1 MKKFRSLI
9 SLALTFMILTAT
21 TACNSTTTT
30 TGNKQPENSTTTDSA
45 NQDKGAALKVGIVLT
60 TSGKGDKSFNDS
72 AIAGLEKATAELGI
86 EYKEVQPKEAS
97 EIEKAI
103 ENLANAGY
111 ELIFTVGFNS
121 ASALSNVA
129 PSYPDT
135 KFVIIDHNFKDD
147 FKDNLKSL
155 IFKEEEGSFLA
166 GVLAA
171 GQSTSNVVGF
181 VGGMESPLIQ
191 KFEVGFEAG
200 VKAANPDAEVLI
212 QYVSSDASGFNN
224 PSRAKEITLNMI
236 SKNADVIYHAAGGSG
251 QGMLDAANEKGIL
264 AIGVDSNQNWV
275 KPGTVIASMLKR
287 VDHAVFDVVKA
298 QIDGTL
304 VMGDAQIYGLD
315 SNGVSLTDLTELMAE
330 ETDGI
335 SADDQQKIK
344 NLKATITDDTK
355 AKIEAFKTQ
364 IIEGELE
371 VPSVRP

>member
-1 MKKFRSLI
+1 MKKLRSIIAAGLM
-9 SLALTFMILTAT
+9 LTMAAMI
-21 TACNSTTTT
+21 TACGSSSTSSAGTGT
-30 TGNKQPENSTTTDSA
+30 TGAAAESGQTGG
-45 NQDKGAALKVGIVLT
+45 GAGLKVGIVLT

-72 AIAGLEKATAELGI
+72 AIAGLDKAKAELGI

-97 EIEKAI
+97 EIEKSI

-111 ELIFTVGFNS
+111 QVIFTVGFNT
-121 ASALSNVA
+121 ATALTNVA
-129 PSYPDT
+129 PNYPDT
-135 KFVIIDHNFKDD
+135 KFVIIDHDFKDG

-155 IFKEEEGSFLA
+155 LFKEEEGSFLA

-171 GQSTSNVVGF
+171 EQSTTNVVGF

-200 VKAANPDAEVLI
+200 VKAAKPDAEVLI

-251 QGMLDAANEKGIL
+251 QGMLDAANEKGII

-287 VDHAVFDVVKA
+287 VDFAVYDVVKA
-298 QIDGTL
+298 EIDGTL
-304 VMGDAQIYGLD
+304 EMGGAQVYGLD
-315 SNGVSLTDLTELMAE
+315 SNGVSLTDLTELTGE
-330 ETDGI
+330 ETNGI
-335 SADDQQKIK
+335 SEADQQKIK
-344 NLKATITDDTK
+344 DIKATISDDTK
-355 AKIEAFKTQ
+355 ARIEDFKAQ
-364 IIEGELE
+364 IIEGKLT
-371 VPSVRP
+371 VPSAR

>member
-1 MKKFRSLI
+1 MKKIKSAFY
-9 SLALTFMILTAT
+9 LALVLGMTVLT
-21 TACNSTTTT
+21 TACGSSSGGDT
-30 TGNKQPENSTTTDSA
+30 
-45 NQDKGAALKVGIVLT
+45 AAKEQEAAASGLKVGIVLT

-72 AIAGLEKATAELGI
+72 AIAGLERAKSELGI

-97 EIEKAI
+97 EIEKSI

-111 ELIFTVGFNS
+111 GIIFTVGFNS
-121 ASALSNVA
+121 ATALSNVA
-129 PSYPDT
+129 PNYPDV
-135 KFVIIDHNFKDD
+135 KFVIIDHDFKDA

-171 GQSTSNVVGF
+171 EQSKSNIVGF

-200 VKAANPDAEVLI
+200 VKAAKPEAEVLI
-212 QYVSSDASGFNN
+212 QYVGSDANGFNN

-236 SKNADVIYHAAGGSG
+236 SKNADIIYHAAGGSG

-287 VDHAVFDVVKA
+287 VDNAVYDVVKA
-298 QIDGTL
+298 ELDGTL
-304 VMGDAQIYGLD
+304 EMGNAQVYGLE
-315 SNGVSLTDLTELMAE
+315 SNGVSLTDLTELSAE
-330 ETDGI
+330 ETNGI
-335 SADDQQKIK
+335 STEDQQKIK
-344 NLKATITDDTK
+344 DVKAAISDDTK
-355 AKIEAFKTQ
+355 AKIEDFMNQ
-364 IIEGELE
+364 IIEGKLE
-371 VPSVRP
+371 IPSAR

>member
-1 MKKFRSLI
+1 MMKIKSAFY
-9 SLALTFMILTAT
+9 LALVLGMTVLT
-21 TACNSTTTT
+21 TACGSSSGGDT
-30 TGNKQPENSTTTDSA
+30 
-45 NQDKGAALKVGIVLT
+45 AAKEQEAAASGLKVGIVLT

-72 AIAGLEKATAELGI
+72 AIAGLERAKSELGI

-97 EIEKAI
+97 EIEKSI

-111 ELIFTVGFNS
+111 GIIFTVGFNS
-121 ASALSNVA
+121 ATALSNVA
-129 PSYPDT
+129 PNYPDV
-135 KFVIIDHNFKDD
+135 KFVIIDHDFKDA

-171 GQSTSNVVGF
+171 EQSKSNIVGF

-200 VKAANPDAEVLI
+200 VKAAKPEAEVLI
-212 QYVSSDASGFNN
+212 QYVGSDANGFNN

-236 SKNADVIYHAAGGSG
+236 SKNADIIYHAAGGSG

-287 VDHAVFDVVKA
+287 VDNAVYDVVKA
-298 QIDGTL
+298 ELDGTL
-304 VMGDAQIYGLD
+304 EMGNAQVYGLE
-315 SNGVSLTDLTELMAE
+315 SNGVSLTDLTELSAE
-330 ETDGI
+330 ETNGI
-335 SADDQQKIK
+335 STEDQQKIK
-344 NLKATITDDTK
+344 DVKAAISDDTK
-355 AKIEAFKTQ
+355 AKIEDFMNQ
-364 IIEGELE
+364 IIEGKLE
-371 VPSVRP
+371 IPSAR

>member
-1 MKKFRSLI
+1 MKKIKSAI
-9 SLALTFMILTAT
+9 SLALVLGMTVLA
-21 TACNSTTTT
+21 TACGSSSGGDT
-30 TGNKQPENSTTTDSA
+30 
-45 NQDKGAALKVGIVLT
+45 AAKEQEAAASGLKVGIVLT

-72 AIAGLEKATAELGI
+72 AIAGLEKAKSELGI

-97 EIEKAI
+97 EIEKSI

-111 ELIFTVGFNS
+111 GIIFTVGFNS
-121 ASALSNVA
+121 ATALSNVA
-129 PSYPDT
+129 PNYPDV
-135 KFVIIDHNFKDD
+135 KFVIIDHDFKDG

-171 GQSTSNVVGF
+171 EQSKSNIVGF

-200 VKAANPDAEVLI
+200 VKAAKPEAEVLI
-212 QYVSSDASGFNN
+212 QYVGSDANGFNN

-236 SKNADVIYHAAGGSG
+236 SKNADIIYHAAGGSG

-287 VDHAVFDVVKA
+287 VDNAVYDVVKA
-298 QIDGTL
+298 GLDGTL
-304 VMGDAQIYGLD
+304 EMGNAQVYGLET
-315 SNGVSLTDLTELMAE
+315 NGVSLTDLTELSEE
-330 ETDGI
+330 ETNGI
-335 SADDQQKIK
+335 SGEDQQKIK
-344 NLKATITDDTK
+344 DVKATISDGTK
-355 AKIEAFKTQ
+355 AKIEDFMNQ
-364 IIEGELE
+364 IIEGKLE
-371 VPSVRP
+371 VPSAR